1 MRQFLWLGSFMD
13 DMTNQV
19 MTIKGYKN
27 AASYLSQKN
36 LLEGLETVTGIVFD
50 SISAVAMAGYPRQG
64 NIYIESVMFTHKAQA
79 EDVLVGYF
87 NPLYFNKL
95 FMRSAMIKEVKR
107 WIQNR
112 YKGGDLDVY
121 IYEMRSACLAAGAQI
136 KKQIPL
142 AKIHLIVPDLPC
154 FMDLN
159 MSRVKKFL
167 KKIDWGIIT
176 SYFEY
181 IDDFFLYTETMAGFL
196 GMQDKK
202 WMVVEGSIN
211 IKDIQTITTQC
222 RENNKPQ
229 NEKKVIMYSGW
240 IDKSFGIDK
249 LIDSLSYLDNTY
261 ELWITGVG
269 PYENELKR
277 IASNDK
283 RIKYYGFI
291 SKREELLQ
299 LQTNASI
306 MLNIRDP
313 QIEAAHYCFPSK
325 LFEYMLLG
333 IPVLTV
339 NLRGIPTEYKQF
351 LYEIDVFNS
360 KQIAHSIQK
369 VMNDP
374 RRFEKA
380 IAGKRFIIDE
390 KNNLT
395 VAKKIIR
402 FLEE

>member
-1 MRQFLWLGSFMD
+1 
-13 DMTNQV
+13 
-19 MTIKGYKN
+19 
-27 AASYLSQKN
+27 
-36 LLEGLETVTGIVFD
+36 
-50 SISAVAMAGYPRQG
+50 
-64 NIYIESVMFTHKAQA
+64 
-79 EDVLVGYF
+79 
-87 NPLYFNKL
+87 
-95 FMRSAMIKEVKR
+95 
-107 WIQNR
+107 
-112 YKGGDLDVY
+112 
-121 IYEMRSACLAAGAQI
+121 
-136 KKQIPL
+136 
-142 AKIHLIVPDLPC
+142 
-154 FMDLN
+154 
-159 MSRVKKFL
+159 
-167 KKIDWGIIT
+167 
-176 SYFEY
+176 
-181 IDDFFLYTETMAGFL
+181 MAGFL